1 MAMSRLRALKQGR
14 IGCFALVSDEHTL
27 PWLACIREEVPAL
40 ELFDVHTH
48 IGSNDPDEYRCSPE
62 ELRSALEPA
71 GARAAVFPMHEP
83 GGYGP
88 ANDMVLAEA
97 EASAGALTAFCR
109 LDPER
114 DPLAEAERCL
124 AAGARGIKLHPRA
137 EGFALDHPALQDVF
151 ALADERRLPV
161 LVHAGRGIPALGRH
175 AVELTG
181 KHAGLRLILA
191 HAGICDLAWIWRP
204 AREHP
209 NLFFDTAW
217 WTPSDLLALF
227 ALVPPGQLLF
237 GSDAPYATP
246 VFSAATSLRCALQTG
261 LSADQVRSVAGAQ
274 ARRLVAG
281 EDPLDLGPAPGPDA
295 LVADPLLDRVYSF
308 LLSAIGQM
316 LRGIEPEETLQLA
329 TLACEVGDD
338 PPQAPVCRSILS
350 LVEARARY
358 EPRPG
363 ERPPRFAPGLHLI
376 VLAAT
381 ACRTPDVRLPSV
393 CREEARVERPT
404 GAPESFDGPEGTPSE
419 DGGPSHSS
427 GSSTKISKPRAG

>member
-1 MAMSRLRALKQGR
+1 
-14 IGCFALVSDEHTL
+14 LVSDEHTL
-27 PWLACIREEVPAL
+27 PWLACLREEVPAL

-48 IGSNDPDEYRCSPE
+48 IGSNDPDEYRCTPD
-62 ELRSALEPA
+62 ELLSALEPA
-71 GARAAVFPMHEP
+71 DAQAAVFPMHEP
-83 GGYGP
+83 DGYGP
-88 ANDMVLAEA
+88 ANDMVVAEA
-97 EASAGALTAFCR
+97 EASDGVLTAFCR
-109 LDPER
+109 LDPEA
-114 DPLAEAERCL
+114 DPLAEAKRCL

-137 EGFALDHPALQDVF
+137 EGFTLDHPALRDVF

-181 KHAGLRLILA
+181 RHPGLRLILA
-191 HAGICDLAWIWRP
+191 HAGICDLAWIWR
-204 AREHP
+204 AAGDRP

-246 VFSAATSLRCALQTG
+246 VFSAGTSLRCALQVG
-261 LSADQVRSVAGAQ
+261 LSPEQVLSVAGEQ
-274 ARRLVAG
+274 ARRLVAY
-281 EDPLDLGPAPGPDA
+281 EDPAELGPAPGPDA
-295 LVADPLLDRVYSF
+295 LAAVDPLLDRVHSF
-308 LLSAIGQM
+308 LLTAIGQM
-316 LRGIEPEETLQLA
+316 LRGFEPEETLQLA
-329 TLACEVGDD
+329 TLACHVGEDA
-338 PPQAPVCRSILS
+338 PQAPVCDAVVS
-350 LVEARARY
+350 LIEARNAY

-381 ACRTPDVRLPSV
+381 VCRTPDVRLPSV
-393 CREEARVERPT
+393 CAERRRVDQASGLPD
-404 GAPESFDGPEGTPSE
+404 SFVGPGGTTRGDGS
-419 DGGPSHSS
+419 PSHSS